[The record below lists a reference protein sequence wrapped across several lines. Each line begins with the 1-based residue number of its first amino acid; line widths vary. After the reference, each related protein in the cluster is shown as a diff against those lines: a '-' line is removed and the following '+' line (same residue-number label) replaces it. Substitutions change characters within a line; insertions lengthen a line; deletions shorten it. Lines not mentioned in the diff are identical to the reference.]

1 LKKLLKKHLKLLI
14 TLLILILIIL
24 TYVFNWGNI
33 KDKTVNKISSITIP
47 FSLIVN
53 PKNIDQDVTPKSI
66 KLNDKDFEADKT
78 QAINL
83 VNTINSNYKATKDF
97 NFLTEKQDKS
107 LTDKI
112 KKQSHQYIH
121 DVTLLNF
128 GKDRKG
134 KYLTISLNQY
144 NDTKQIVSYR
154 YRLYHKKSQIFSVK
168 YLKQTSNTYPPR
180 FIIPDV
186 EVGDAG
192 INNSKNFMQRLKTA
206 VINSNLTMNNAS
218 EPGNFNQIAINLGLN
233 ADKSNKGLYNLAKN
247 SNSRVTNYGIVG
259 YEISDVPRHSQVYI
273 KQLSKNKHYYYTLNY
288 NRNSKKFISFQKG
301 IISTDNRAK

>member
-1 LKKLLKKHLKLLI
+1 MKKLFKKHLKLLI

-33 KDKTVNKISSITIP
+33 KTKTVNKISSLTIP
-47 FSLIVN
+47 FSLVVN
-53 PKNIDQDVTPKSI
+53 PKNVDKGITPRSI
-66 KLNDKDFEADKT
+66 KLNDKDFEGDKT

-83 VNTINSNYKATKDF
+83 VNTINGNYKTTKDF

-107 LTDKI
+107 LTEKI

-134 KYLTISLNQY
+134 KYLTVSLNQY
-144 NDTKQIVSYR
+144 NDTDKIISYR
-154 YRLYHKKSQIFSVK
+154 YRLYHKKNEIFSVK
-168 YLKQTSNTYPPR
+168 YLKSTSNTYPPR

-186 EVGDAG
+186 KVGETG

-206 VINSNLTMNNAS
+206 IINSNLSMNNAS
-218 EPGNFNQIAINLGLN
+218 EPGSFNQIAINLGLDP
-233 ADKSNKGLYNLAKN
+233 DKSNKGLYNLAKN

-259 YEISDVPRHSQVYI
+259 YEISDVPRYSRVYI
-273 KQLSKNKHYYYTLNY
+273 KQLSKDNHFYYTLTY
-288 NRNSKKFISFQKG
+288 NRNSNKFIRFQSG
-301 IISTDNRAK
+301 IISTNNNK